1 MKKIFILS
9 TILLTGCMV
18 RAQRFFYIDNSPLTA
33 KFLTSE
39 LQHAF
44 QYVTSSPMTS
54 DYIIKSEVGIQD
66 ENRRLT
72 MQITLQD
79 SISLETIFQSNET
92 CDYNRSDKNVQL
104 FLNMAVRT
112 FLEKNIS
119 QIIGSAKDD
128 HLNSTMKTL
137 GARKDKS

>member
-1 MKKIFILS
+1 MKKFLIS
-9 TILLTGCMV
+9 SVILLTGFIC
-18 RAQRFFYIDNSPLTA
+18 RAQRFFYIADSPLTG
-33 KFLTSE
+33 KYLTSE
-39 LQHAF
+39 LQQAF
-44 QYVTSSPMTS
+44 QYVTSSPLAS
-54 DYIIKSEVGIQD
+54 DYIIKSEVGFQD
-66 ENRRLT
+66 QTHRLT

-79 SISLETIFQSNET
+79 SVSFETIFQSSET
-92 CDYNRSDKNVQL
+92 CDCNRSNKNAQI

-119 QIIGSAKDD
+119 QIILSAKDD